1 MSSGMQITILG
12 AGTAV
17 PAPHRSPAG
26 YLLRFGEQRLLLDM
40 GAGTLARLAIAGLSY
55 RDLDRIFISHLH
67 PDHVLDLVGLL
78 QANNATPGW
87 TRTAPLEIA
96 GCRGLRGFVSALT
109 ELFDGIAPEHYAL
122 NVTELDV
129 GRHRFDDWT
138 LEVALT
144 GHTTNSLAF
153 RVEAA
158 ERVVVYSGDATE
170 VAELT
175 ALARGADLFICEC
188 AFPQGY
194 ETDDHMTADGAG
206 RVAEAAGAKRLVLTH
221 IYPTTDEEAIVRQ
234 AAGFYE
240 GRIDAAVD
248 LMVITV

>member
-1 MSSGMQITILG
+1 MTSGMQLTVLG

-17 PAPHRSPAG
+17 PAPRRSCAG
-26 YLLRFGEQRLLLDM
+26 YLLHFGEQRLVLDM
-40 GAGTLARLAIAGLSY
+40 GPGTLARLAAAGVSY

-87 TRTAPLEIA
+87 TRTAPLEVA
-96 GCRGLRGFVSALT
+96 GCRGLRGFIDAIT

-129 GRHRFDDWT
+129 GRHQHDDWT
-138 LEVALT
+138 LAVALT

-158 ERVVVYSGDATE
+158 GRVVVYSGDATE
-170 VAELT
+170 VAELA
-175 ALARGADLFICEC
+175 ALAQGADLFVCEC

-194 ETDDHMTADGAG
+194 ETDDHMTADAAG
-206 RVAEAAGAKRLVLTH
+206 RVAQAAGVKRLVLTH
-221 IYPTTDEEAIVRQ
+221 VYPTTSDEAIIRQ
-234 AAGFYE
+234 ASAVYDGPV
-240 GRIDAAVD
+240 DAAVD
-248 LMVITV
+248 SMVIAV